1 MQDQDRCQH
10 IWCISESIKSCFLK
24 LFNSMANCPEVYII
38 KNFLSHNWN
47 LIGNYICHYPDAMV
61 YISKAS
67 SWEAEL
73 ERSGVQ
79 GQSWLS
85 SKFET
90 SLSDVRLYQINYV
103 HMYKEKAKQPSR
115 IWAVFMYREY
125 IYQLEYICFPPFVN
139 VIIVITSNLLGS
151 EVSISY
157 MRQGDRKGTIPLGL
171 REVHPCMTAF
181 KYEMLLIL

>member
-1 MQDQDRCQH
+1 MPTYLMYSR
-10 IWCISESIKSCFLK
+10 INKIVFLR
-24 LFNSMANCPEVYII
+24 LFNSMANCPEVCII

-61 YISKAS
+61 YISKTS
-67 SWEAEL
+67 SWETES
-73 ERSGVQ
+73 ERPGVQ
-79 GQSWLS
+79 GQPWLN

-90 SLSDVRLYQINYV
+90 SLSDMRLYQINYV

-115 IWAVFMYREY
+115 IWAIFMYREY
-125 IYQLEYICFPPFVN
+125 IYQFECIFFPPFVN
-139 VIIVITSNLLGS
+139 VVIVIMSNLLGS

-157 MRQGDRKGTIPLGL
+157 MSQGDWKGTIPLGL
-171 REVHPCMTAF
+171 REVHPSMTAF